1 VGTNLRAVRPLWYWI
16 GRAALFVVFPDV
28 ALSEKSPYLGSA
40 RVRLGPTT
48 RPYQRPQ
55 SSYRLLTILLIPP
68 INA

>member
-1 VGTNLRAVRPLWYWI
+1 
-16 GRAALFVVFPDV
+16 VFADM

-48 RPYQRPQ
+48 RPYQQPQ